1 MVHTLFKK
9 LIILLISVSISF
21 NAYARTKTPAKDIPV
36 TDAGEYFTGTNVE
49 TILAELGSVGPGAC
63 DITSVGD
70 CASGASLDGSSDGGT
85 WIRLYDGD
93 SHYVQISP
101 QDVVSNITLT
111 LPSVTS
117 TLIYSGGAFHD
128 GFSDFVANEH
138 IDWTLSSVGTIHA
151 TNYVDN
157 DTTYTAGDYIT
168 LTGTDFDVDVK
179 DEDDMVSDS
188 AIFLATQQ
196 SIKAYVDNQI
206 HDAVTVTDTT
216 TIDMTLVGQDV
227 KADLKADSVDSE
239 HYIDDSIDDVHLN
252 LGTGANQVGANDIE
266 FQAIGSPTY
275 SNAQHWFDIVQ
286 SSGIIDG
293 YTITS
298 GDDATHIDIAA
309 GKGIVKTTDSE
320 LGTTVSFE
328 TSAVDELELTALSMN
343 YIYVDYSAGSP
354 QVLATTDYS
363 IIELN
368 RMFPI
373 GLVYSNVAVTHIA
386 NVGVHISNLARTE
399 HERLAERDGFT
410 YISGATTTKSTL
422 DLIITAG
429 VWYYGHTRITTDAL
443 DTTGADTFI
452 YIHYGTASWIT
463 DNATASVV
471 DATHYNDGDDV
482 LGELGV
488 NAYGTQWL
496 YVTTDSHY
504 YIKYGTQNGTLSAA
518 ELAKPPAEG
527 HIYLDGLGKLI
538 AKIIVRQTGDIVAI
552 TQIFEDT
559 YISGTVANHQEL
571 GELQGGTAAE
581 YYHLTSSE
589 HTELSAWL
597 DDVTLGSSGS
607 LTLPSGQTFAIN
619 AADISEEELEIL
631 DGATLTTTQI
641 NYLNSVTGTTGTG
654 NLVLDTDPAFAGFP
668 TTPASAPDADYEVAN
683 KKYVDDTAGATAWDD
698 IGDPDAAATIDFL
711 SHTQTIDIGEDDID
725 GGDGLILSGT
735 GLGSGTADVT
745 TLKIITDVDGDP
757 NYIPL
762 EIADTGG
769 NLFVVDYTGGVT
781 SQGKIAGVTYGSDGS
796 VTDAEL
802 LHINTL
808 SSNAQDQIDL
818 KAPLISPT
826 FATSLTGSYLTASE
840 LLITDGD
847 KKIVSAPVATYPSLT
862 ELSYVK
868 GLTDSITTLLN
879 AKDAITTAGRSL
891 TRTVNNF
898 LADDELYT
906 EEDKVWFETPAVEEM
921 AGLFPGWMN
930 DVTIT
935 FVKCVTDAGTV
946 TINLEDGG
954 DNNMLSAEL
963 VCDVGG
969 QTSCASGCDVNT
981 INTDYDNITAKTEDI
996 DVDISAVDTATT
1008 LSIMI
1013 GYTKDD

>member
-1 MVHTLFKK
+1 MTKI
-9 LIILLISVSISF
+9 LITILLFIIQISTVYADPYADQIQILDVGGKYSSDEVEGALQELTTNATHTGEVTGSGALTVNPVAISNKADTTIADGDYLLF
-21 NAYARTKTPAKDIPV
+21 FDISDNLLKKV
-36 TDAGEYFTGTNVE
+36 DA
-49 TILAELGSVGPGAC
+49 AELTTASGG
-63 DITSVGD
+63 DISSVGD
-70 CASGASLDGSSDGGT
+70 ALSGAAFDGTADGGT
-85 WIRLYDGD
+85 WLKIYDGD
-93 SHYVQISP
+93 SNFTQLKASDTAADPV
-101 QDVVSNITLT
+101 ITL
-111 LPSVTS
+111 PAVTG

-138 IDWTLSSVGTIHA
+138 LDWTLSSVGTIHA

-157 DTTYTAGDYIT
+157 DTTYLGGDAIT
-168 LTGTDFDVDVK
+168 LVGTTFNFDGGATPAG
-179 DEDDMVSDS
+179 ELGGTWANPTIDS
-188 AIFLATQQ
+188 VHSGSAHH
-196 SIKAYVDNQI
+196 S
-206 HDAVTVTDTT
+206 AVTVTDTA

-309 GKGIVKTTDSE
+309 GKGIIKTTDSE

-363 IIELN
+363 TIELN

-410 YISGATTTKSTL
+410 YISGAATTKSTL
-422 DLIITAG
+422 DLIITPG

-463 DNATASVV
+463 DNATASAV

-518 ELAKPPAEG
+518 ELANPPAEG

-631 DGATLTTTQI
+631 DGATLITTQI
-641 NYLNSVTGTTGTG
+641 NYLNSVTGTTGTTSS
-654 NLVLDTDPAFAGFP
+654 NLVFSTSP
-668 TTPASAPDADYEVAN
+668 
-683 KKYVDDTAGATAWDD
+683 
-698 IGDPDAAATIDFL
+698 
-711 SHTQTIDIGEDDID
+711 TIDI
-725 GGDGLILSGT
+725 
-735 GLGSGTADVT
+735 
-745 TLKIITDVDGDP
+745 
-757 NYIPL
+757 
-762 EIADTGG
+762 
-769 NLFVVDYTGGVT
+769 
-781 SQGKIAGVTYGSDGS
+781 
-796 VTDAEL
+796 
-802 LHINTL
+802 
-808 SSNAQDQIDL
+808 
-818 KAPLISPT
+818 
-826 FATSLTGSYLTASE
+826 SLTGSYLTASE
-840 LLITDGD
+840 ILITDAD

-868 GLTDSITTLLN
+868 GLTGALQTLLDARCLESVFGTSIGTGLTLDGTALKTHVALQSISGLTETNGGILYGTADNTYAWLAAGATTEILVGGGAAAPIWTTATGTGAPVRATAPIILLDSIP
-879 AKDAITTAGRSL
+879 DADDTWNGITINSTAGENLVKNDVVYLKSDGKYWKADGDTEALTKGKLALATATINADASGVLLTEGYMRDDGDFNYTVGATLYISL
-891 TRTVNNF
+891 TPG
-898 LADDELYT
+898 DPT
-906 EEDKVWFETPAVEEM
+906 E
-921 AGLFPGWMN
+921 
-930 DVTIT
+930 TIPP
-935 FVKCVTDAGTV
+935 DAGDFVRVVGTAESADV
-946 TINLEDGG
+946 IHFKPSADYLER
-954 DNNMLSAEL
+954 N
-963 VCDVGG
+963 
-969 QTSCASGCDVNT
+969 
-981 INTDYDNITAKTEDI
+981 
-996 DVDISAVDTATT
+996 
-1008 LSIMI
+1008 
-1013 GYTKDD
+1013 